1 MSGDSWSQ
9 RLPLPGRGTFPLK
22 ADFDVGIDKGPQS
35 RYGGDDFEVNGQ
47 IDRNCSVIRGES
59 WLVALV
65 SQLTWSVENKN
76 IQMFTAASGI
86 GASSARLSHGRPPK
100 IGRTLKRG
108 EWRCDAHGGGSD
120 PTPWKTLARLLF
132 RA

>member
-1 MSGDSWSQ
+1 MRIVNMSGDSWSQ

-65 SQLTWSVENKN
+65 SQTDLERRKQEHSNVYRGLRNWREFGPFKSR
-76 IQMFTAASGI
+76 AAAQDWEDSKK
-86 GASSARLSHGRPPK
+86 GRMAVRCP
-100 IGRTLKRG
+100 
-108 EWRCDAHGGGSD
+108 WR
-120 PTPWKTLARLLF
+120 R
-132 RA
+132 